1 MSAGLRDDSRIKLK
15 AAGAP
20 VSLETM
26 ILAAI
31 ADNLT
36 MLRAGMDSKNRTKP
50 FLFTEALNGENK
62 KEKVKGFKTVAEF
75 EATLQRIRGE

>member
-15 AAGAP
+15 AADTS
-20 VSLETM
+20 VDLETI

-36 MLRAGMDSKNRTKP
+36 MLRAGMDRKNKSKP
-50 FLFTEALNGENK
+50 FLFTEALYGETK
-62 KEKVKGFKTVAEF
+62 KQKVRGFKTAEQF
-75 EATLQRIRGE
+75 EAALKRIRGE